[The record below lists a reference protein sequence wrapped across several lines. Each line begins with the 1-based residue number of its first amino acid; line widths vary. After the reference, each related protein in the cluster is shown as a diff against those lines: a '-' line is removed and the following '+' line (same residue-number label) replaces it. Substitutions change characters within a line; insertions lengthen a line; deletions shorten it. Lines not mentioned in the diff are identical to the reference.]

1 MKPYSFFNLDIS
13 EQSSVLL
20 EKVKPFFN
28 DGCTINYVSKS
39 SLVGFKCNYT
49 FSINDI
55 CFNVSY
61 NDDNACLALMLL
73 ERSTNC
79 QLFQFLKSS
88 FINSLITKELKKLID
103 NYNVAS
109 LFNISSNSQEVPRE
123 TYIYT
128 FLNNDEYEYNADILF
143 ISEYVSVRYLS
154 VSSVLN
160 NDNIFTVSYRLSGK
174 LIRREGTDLYELF
187 EIFLY
192 DAYLKEKFGIKKRTK
207 NSLKIAEMLSY

>member
-1 MKPYSFFNLDIS
+1 MKPYSFFNLDIA

-39 SLVGFKCNYT
+39 VQVGLKCNYT

-61 NDDNACLALMLL
+61 NDDNACLTLMLL
-73 ERSTNC
+73 ELSTNR

-109 LFNISSNSQEVPRE
+109 LFNISSNSQSVPRQ

-128 FLNNDEYEYNADILF
+128 FLNDDEYEYTADILF
-143 ISEYVSVRYLS
+143 ISDMVS
-154 VSSVLN
+154 VSSILG
-160 NDNIFTVSYRLSGK
+160 NDNIFKVSYRLSGK
-174 LIRREGTDLYELF
+174 LICREGTDLYELF

-192 DAYLKEKFGIKKRTK
+192 DAYLKEKFGIKRRTK